1 MKQGASRPSR
11 ILPAARDFHRA
22 LLDVRSQLN
31 LGVRPTLERSQLMRW
46 TLVAALGIIAG
57 CTNESPQKSQQ
68 TIRTP
73 PTVDSASVG
82 ASDDSILDSSHSDTV
97 VTTNGDTLISFG
109 GSMINDS
116 SAHDFGI
123 DHYAKNGRHFI
134 RVTRLAARKPDGK
147 PIWDIIARLSLP
159 SLKSPED
166 VAIEGLC
173 DDNGKS
179 DPLIFG
185 VTGESVSE

>member
-1 MKQGASRPSR
+1 
-11 ILPAARDFHRA
+11 
-22 LLDVRSQLN
+22 
-31 LGVRPTLERSQLMRW
+31 MRW
-46 TLVAALGIIAG
+46 TVVAALGIIG
-57 CTNESPQKSQQ
+57 SCTKEPPQTQRQ

-73 PTVDSASVG
+73 LSVDSATIS

-109 GSMINDS
+109 GAMINDS

-134 RVTRLAARKPDGK
+134 RVARMTARKPDGR
-147 PIWDIIARLSLP
+147 PIWDIIARLPLP
-159 SLKSPED
+159 ELKSPED

-173 DDNGKS
+173 DASGNS

-185 VTGESVSE
+185 VTGESVSEFRYQAVRAWRVEPATKTVREIPASSVTCAHVIGED